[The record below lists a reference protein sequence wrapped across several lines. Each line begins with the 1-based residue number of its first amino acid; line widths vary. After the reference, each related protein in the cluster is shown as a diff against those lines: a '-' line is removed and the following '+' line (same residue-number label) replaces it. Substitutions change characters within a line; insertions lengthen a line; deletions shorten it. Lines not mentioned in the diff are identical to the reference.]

1 MELAPTKEQKQIQK
15 ECITFAEKHLK
26 DATFADRDRAHTF
39 SRALWQKSGELRL
52 PGLMVPEA
60 YGGRGLDALGTAM
73 ALEGLGIGIEDQG
86 LLMALGSHLLAC
98 QAPLVAFGT
107 EAQKQRFLPALSDGS
122 KIATSAMAEPDGSSW
137 ADLATTA
144 VKDGDGYRISG
155 EKTLLTN
162 APVADV
168 VLVYAVTDAEKRAEG
183 GITAFV
189 LDVATPGIRRG
200 PSQETMGLHT
210 TEVGSLV
217 FDNVRVD
224 AGAVLGAVGGGVAV
238 FEHAM
243 MWERSLLS
251 AGQVGQMQKML
262 DKTIAY
268 ARSRKVDGKQIGK
281 YQSVSHKITDMKM
294 RVEAARLLTY
304 RAAWSLDNLPREAAL
319 NASVNKVYVSEAYV
333 KAALDAVQ
341 IMGGKGYLAE
351 NNVERLVRD
360 SIGGT
365 LYSGSN
371 DAQRS
376 AIAAALGL

>member
-1 MELAPTKEQKQIQK
+1 MDLAPTKEQKQIQK
-15 ECITFAEKHLK
+15 ECLGFAEKHLK
-26 DATFADRDRAHTF
+26 DTTFADRDLSRTF
-39 SRALWQKSGELRL
+39 SRELWQKSGELRL
-52 PGLMVPEA
+52 PGLLVPEA

-73 ALEGLGIGIEDQG
+73 ALEGLGMGIEDQG
-86 LLMALGSHLLAC
+86 LLMALGAHLLAC

-122 KIATSAMAEPDGSSW
+122 KIATSAMSEPDGSGWS
-137 ADLATTA
+137 DISTMA

-168 VLVYAVTDAEKRAEG
+168 VLVYAVTDPEKRAEG

-189 LDVATPGIRRG
+189 LDATTPGLRRG
-200 PSQETMGLHT
+200 PSLETMGLHT
-210 TEVGSLV
+210 AEVGSLV

-224 AGAVLGAVGGGVAV
+224 SGAVLGAVGGGVTV
-238 FEHAM
+238 FDHAM

-262 DKTIAY
+262 DRTIAY

-304 RAAWSLDNLPREAAL
+304 RAAWSLDNRPREAAL
-319 NASVNKVYVSEAYV
+319 NASVNKIYVSEAYV
-333 KAALDAVQ
+333 KASLDAVQ

-351 NNVERLVRD
+351 TNVERLVRD